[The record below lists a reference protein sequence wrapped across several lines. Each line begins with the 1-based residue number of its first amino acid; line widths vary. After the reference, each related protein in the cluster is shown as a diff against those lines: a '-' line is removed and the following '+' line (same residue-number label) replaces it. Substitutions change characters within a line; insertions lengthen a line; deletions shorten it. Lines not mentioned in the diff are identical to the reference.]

1 MSKEK
6 QVAMDL
12 AEELAE
18 VKGRLE
24 QLQVRH
30 ERLIDEYSVL
40 YAEHTMV
47 WLGSGEEEEILP
59 VTDS

>member
-6 QVAMDL
+6 YVAMEL

-24 QLQVRH
+24 HLQVRH

-47 WLGSGEEEEILP
+47 RFGEWRSGRN
-59 VTDS
+59 